1 MLSEMNN
8 TIGTKQ
14 HHVVG
19 ILILNRN
26 GKRWLPILY
35 DSIRPQGY
43 PYVRVYLVD
52 NASTDGSI
60 ELTRQSYPEVTVIRM
75 PRNMGYCM
83 AYNLA
88 MPHAFADG
96 CDWVIWA
103 NNDIRL
109 EPGCLNEMIRVAV
122 ADPRIG
128 VVGPAFLEWEKN
140 EPNYY
145 VLGNHPD
152 AVPAMRGL
160 GSEPMDVDW
169 VEGSFLMARRRCLEA
184 AGPLDPYYFM
194 YCEETDFCRRARYQG
209 WKVLLVPNAL
219 ARHYAGGSS
228 EGSDEI
234 RRAMNWLQTRN
245 YYIYHLANP
254 FQSFSRNMLETAHLY
269 GVKVKEHLQNYSTA
283 SIFFETRVLL
293 FMLRNLRTVFLKW
306 QRDRA
311 GGQPPRTTPDL
322 QSLRPEIFRSYSH
335 FEERDSI
342 PLGRLSA
349 NR

>member
-1 MLSEMNN
+1 MNSPIVTN
-8 TIGTKQ
+8 RHQ
-14 HHVVG
+14 VVG
-19 ILILNRN
+19 ILILNQN

-35 DSIRPQGY
+35 DSISPQGY
-43 PYVRVYLVD
+43 PHVRVYLVD

-60 ELTRQSYPEVTVIRM
+60 ELTLKNYPEVTVIRM
-75 PRNMGYCM
+75 PKNMGYCM
-83 AYNLA
+83 SYNLA
-88 MPHAFADG
+88 MPYAFADG

-103 NNDIRL
+103 NNDTRL
-109 EPGCLNEMIRVAV
+109 EPGCLNELVRVAL

-128 VVGPAFLEWEKN
+128 VVGPAFLEWEKD

-145 VLGNHPD
+145 ILGNHPN
-152 AVPAMRGL
+152 AVPAMRKL

-169 VEGSFLMARRRCLEA
+169 VEGSFLMVSRRCAEA
-184 AGPLDPYYFM
+184 VGPLDPLLFL

-228 EGSDEI
+228 EGNYEI

-254 FQSFSRNMLETAHLY
+254 FQRFSRNMLGTVHLF
-269 GVKVKEHLQNYSTA
+269 GVKVKEHLTNHSPA
-283 SIFFETRVLL
+283 SIFFETRVSL
-293 FMLRNLRTVFLKW
+293 FILRNLRTVFLKW

-311 GGQPPRTTPDL
+311 GGKPPMTTPDL
-322 QSLRPEIFRSYSH
+322 KSLRPEILRNHSH
-335 FEERDSI
+335 FEERDSL